1 MKHSIAKIT
10 GKTIFL
16 ILALWLTGSD
26 SLTARTFF
34 LATDGDDSATCKTGA
49 EFRTLKRAVACL
61 APGDTLIIREGVF
74 EGGVEITVS
83 APEQALVL
91 IQGESLKAVISGS
104 GDKIDAIRIQSSPY
118 VTLDRLT
125 VREAERAG
133 AGVRHSNH
141 VRITNCRFADNGKWG
156 IFTSFADDIHFEGN
170 ECYGSRRE
178 HGIYHSN
185 SGDRFIIRN
194 NLVHHNRGNGIHL
207 NGDPEIPGG
216 DGVLNQGV
224 VEGNIIY
231 GNGTGGG
238 AAINMTHVH
247 DILVRNNLIYKNYAG
262 GITVY
267 QDAGT
272 FEQGSKRVLI
282 MGNTVY
288 YEPGKGRSGVN
299 VQTTSEKV
307 VIAGNIFVSGGRR
320 GTIEVNSDHLSTIV
334 SDCNILWGVGSDSLI
349 ERKDKLLSFEA
360 WRKLSDNG
368 YHSRYA
374 DPLFTDIDSGNFEP
388 LPGSPVIDTGM
399 SFDSV
404 KSILDRL
411 EGCQWLLARLDSLPD
426 VDIRN
431 SKRPEGA
438 APDAGAYEIN
448 E

>member
-1 MKHSIAKIT
+1 MKNAIAEIT
-10 GKTIFL
+10 GKTIFVL
-16 ILALWLTGSD
+16 LVFCLAVSGPLA
-26 SLTARTFF
+26 ARTFF
-34 LATDGDDSATCKTGA
+34 LSADGDDSSTCRAGA

-74 EGGVEITVS
+74 EGGVEITIS
-83 APEQALVL
+83 ATEKAPVL
-91 IQGESLKAVISGS
+91 IQGESLDAVISGS
-104 GDKIDAIRIQSSPY
+104 GDRIDAIRIQSSSY
-118 VTLDRLT
+118 VNLDRLT
-125 VREAERAG
+125 VKLAGRAG

-170 ECYGSRRE
+170 ECCGSKDE

-185 SGDRFIIRN
+185 SGDRFVIRG
-194 NLVHHNRGNGIHL
+194 NLVHDNRGNGIHL

-216 DGVLNQGV
+216 DGILDQGV
-224 VEGNIIY
+224 VEENVIY

-238 AAINMTHVH
+238 GAINMTHVH

-267 QDAGT
+267 QDTGT

-307 VIAGNIFVSGGRR
+307 VVVGNIFFSGGRR
-320 GTIEVNSDHLSTIV
+320 GTLEVNSDHLSTIV
-334 SDCNILWGVGSDSLI
+334 SDCNILWGVGTDSLI
-349 ERKDKLLSFEA
+349 ERKEKLLSFET
-360 WRKLSDNG
+360 WRKLSGNDRR
-368 YHSRYA
+368 SKYA
-374 DPLFTDIDSGNFEP
+374 DPFFTDIGSGNFEP
-388 LPGSPVIDTGM
+388 LPGSPALDSGM
-399 SFDSV
+399 SLDSV
-404 KSILDRL
+404 KTVLERL
-411 EGCQWLLARLDSLPD
+411 EGCNWLLARLDSLPE

-431 SKRPEGA
+431 EIRPKGA
-438 APDAGAYEIN
+438 AADAGAYEIK